1 MLDDILAMLDE
12 LSWSLPR
19 FRAYEETLPMNKA
32 LESALLDV
40 YTEMICFCART
51 IGFLRSTTHRMLS
64 FYPFRLGQ
72 PLLMPTRSIN
82 PLGLVKTQ

>member
-1 MLDDILAMLDE
+1 MLDDILTMLDE

-32 LESALLDV
+32 LESALLDD

-51 IGFLRSTTHRMLS
+51 IGFLRSTTRRMLS
-64 FYPFRLGQ
+64 FSAFRLVQ
-72 PLLMPTRSIN
+72 RFVN
-82 PLGLVKTQ
+82 AKQVH